1 MENKDYVCN
10 KMVNKVYVYN
20 KTVNKE
26 YVYNKDKIIYNYTWC
41 MVFVMIL
48 IRINSSGTSAILCD

>member
-1 MENKDYVCN
+1 MEIKDYVYN

-20 KTVNKE
+20 KMVNKE
-26 YVYNKDKIIYNYTWC
+26 YVYKKNKIIYNYTWC

-48 IRINSSGTSAILCD
+48 NRINSSETSAILCD